1 MKHLNNIPI
10 EISNEIENF
19 IESLRADNSA
29 PLGFNK
35 VPKETVFSLL
45 ENKSTVLY
53 YPLENEEN
61 DGFHI
66 SLPVNN
72 TVENFVYI
80 NTSKFVE
87 KQIFT
92 AAHELG
98 HLLKIEDYLREKC
111 NNYTEADSE
120 NYVNRFA
127 AIFLIPTNILKT
139 TFINRVRILLKENEI
154 QKKGNIFSLT
164 ELDMSRI
171 IAYLMDFFFVPY
183 KTIVRRLFE
192 CNCISKESVVHL
204 LEIEENK
211 YPELIIKCIEEGKYE
226 KLSKAN
232 KKKSF
237 GNLPEMLS
245 LIEKKQI
252 FPKEKIDYLRQIF
265 DFEPL
270 ESSSKKDL
278 SINIQEDV
286 DVLR

>member
-1 MKHLNNIPI
+1 
-10 EISNEIENF
+10 
-19 IESLRADNSA
+19 
-29 PLGFNK
+29 
-35 VPKETVFSLL
+35 
-45 ENKSTVLY
+45 
-53 YPLENEEN
+53 
-61 DGFHI
+61 
-66 SLPVNN
+66 
-72 TVENFVYI
+72 
-80 NTSKFVE
+80 
-87 KQIFT
+87 
-92 AAHELG
+92 
-98 HLLKIEDYLREKC
+98 
-111 NNYTEADSE
+111 
-120 NYVNRFA
+120 
-127 AIFLIPTNILKT
+127 
-139 TFINRVRILLKENEI
+139 
-154 QKKGNIFSLT
+154 
-164 ELDMSRI
+164 MSRI

>member
-10 EISNEIENF
+10 EICNEIEKF
-19 IESLRADNSA
+19 IDTLRTENSA

-66 SLPVNN
+66 SLPVNDN
-72 TVENFVYI
+72 MENFVYI
-80 NTSKFVE
+80 NTSKYVE

-98 HLLKIEDYLREKC
+98 HLLKLEDYLRKKC
-111 NNYTEADSE
+111 KSYKEQDSE
-120 NYVNRFA
+120 YYVNRFA
-127 AIFLIPTNILKT
+127 AILLIPTNILIT
-139 TFINRVRILLKENEI
+139 TFTNRIKIIIKENEI
-154 QKKGNIFSLT
+154 QKKDNNFYLT

-183 KTIVRRLFE
+183 KTIVRRLYE
-192 CNCISKESVVHL
+192 CNCISEESVNHL
-204 LEIEENK
+204 LEKEEK
-211 YPELIIKCIEEGKYE
+211 EYPKLIQKCIDEGKYE
-226 KLSKAN
+226 KLSTAN
-232 KKKSF
+232 HKKSF

-245 LIEKKQI
+245 LIEKKQV
-252 FPKEKIDYLRQIF
+252 FPNEKIDYLRQLF

-270 ESSSKKDL
+270 KSSSKKDL
-278 SINIQEDV
+278 PINIQEDV
-286 DVLR
+286 DVF